1 MMFGLEYKNKKEDA
15 AEFLFDLETELKDV
29 KARSEVEKKLMDRV
43 QEIKNTLRS
52 GSDKESYD
60 WLGIVLYGYVSL
72 LKVISVLG
80 NKSKH

>member
-1 MMFGLEYKNKKEDA
+1 
-15 AEFLFDLETELKDV
+15 
-29 KARSEVEKKLMDRV
+29 MDRV